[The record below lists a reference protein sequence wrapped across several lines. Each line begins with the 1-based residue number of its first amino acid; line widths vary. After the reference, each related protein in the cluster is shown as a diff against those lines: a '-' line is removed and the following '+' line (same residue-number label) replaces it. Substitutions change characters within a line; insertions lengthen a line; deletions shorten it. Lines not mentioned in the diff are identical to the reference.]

1 MTTST
6 DPIES
11 HTVHSERLIAQAEEE
26 LAKGDRLQASEK
38 AWGAVAHR
46 LKVIADQ
53 RGWEY
58 TSHQHV
64 YGVVRQIANELGDQ
78 RIRDLFAYAAGLHQN
93 YYVDATPIEEL
104 AYEIDRVKEL
114 LELLKRVEMEQ

>member
-1 MTTST
+1 MTIPKI
-6 DPIES
+6 PIEG
-11 HTVHSERLIAQAEEE
+11 HDIHSDRLIAQAEEE

-46 LKVIADQ
+46 LKVIADH

-58 TSHQHV
+58 STHQHV
-64 YGVVRQIANELGDQ
+64 YGVVRRLSDELGDQ
-78 RIRDLFAYAAGLHQN
+78 RVRDLFAYANGLHQN

-104 AYEIDRVKEL
+104 AYEIDKAKEL
-114 LELLKRVEMEQ
+114 LEMLNRVEL